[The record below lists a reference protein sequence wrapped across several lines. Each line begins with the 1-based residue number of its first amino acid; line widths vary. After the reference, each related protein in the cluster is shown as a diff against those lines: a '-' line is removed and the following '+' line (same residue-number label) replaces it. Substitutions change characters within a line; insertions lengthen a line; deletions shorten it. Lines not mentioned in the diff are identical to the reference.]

1 MSFTFSQLCKVVIT
15 VPQFRWGIEA
25 QEFELSPAGSREPWK
40 GIELSFGNMTLAI
53 SVEDG
58 LEGSGRRQGL

>member
-1 MSFTFSQLCKVVIT
+1 M
-15 VPQFRWGIEA
+15 GIEA
-25 QEFELSPAGSREPWK
+25 QEFELSPAGSRETWK

-53 SVEDG
+53 WVEDG